1 MSSCDEISIPRLI
14 YRTAQT
20 MTLHA
25 EKALKPYDLTAEQFH
40 LLKNIFENT
49 PLCQN
54 QLCEIGHKSA
64 ANVTRILDR
73 LEKKG
78 FAKREKNPADR
89 RSTLLFLTAQG
100 KELVHEVSS
109 LFESFTEL
117 LTKGI
122 PEQDKA
128 QLTQLLL
135 KVQDNLGTS
144 TKTYQS

>member
-1 MSSCDEISIPRLI
+1 MSSCNELSICRLI

-20 MTLHA
+20 MTFHA

-49 PLCQN
+49 PLSQN
-54 QLCEIGHKSA
+54 QLCEIGKKSA

-89 RSTLLFLTAQG
+89 RSTLLSLTSQG
-100 KELVHEVSS
+100 KELVDEVSG
-109 LFESFTEL
+109 LFESFSERLTEGISDQEQAL
-117 LTKGI
+117 L
-122 PEQDKA
+122 A
-128 QLTQLLL
+128 QLLL
-135 KVQDNLGTS
+135 KVQDNLGTLTTTHS
-144 TKTYQS
+144 

>member
-1 MSSCDEISIPRLI
+1 
-14 YRTAQT
+14 
-20 MTLHA
+20 MTFHA

-40 LLKNIFENT
+40 LLKNIFENK
-49 PLCQN
+49 PLSQN
-54 QLCEIGHKSA
+54 QLCQIGQKSA

-100 KELVHEVSS
+100 KELVNEVSI
-109 LFESFTEL
+109 LFESFSEL
-117 LTKGI
+117 LTKEI
-122 PEQDKA
+122 PDQDKA

-135 KVQDNLGTS
+135 KVQDNLRDCQEIT
-144 TKTYQS
+144 